1 MDSDV
6 SHDWIFYVSNNL
18 GVKGIIKIYKRDWS
32 NCAMY
37 GDIWYKND
45 TLFIEYMPDTEKIY
59 NKKTDQLYTKL
70 YAPILLSFQE
80 VGGLRLYKLLKS
92 YAYNIEQ
99 NNHVITTLSL
109 YFELNDLIVMLGFI
123 DKKQAYDKRKKIKS
137 IFISG
142 VDQGPLYSTWDSF
155 RMEVLEPGIEE
166 INRLSN
172 LYVSRFEPKTG
183 GDKNEEIVGVTIS
196 VQCNVSAK

>member
-1 MDSDV
+1 M
-6 SHDWIFYVSNNL
+6 
-18 GVKGIIKIYKRDWS
+18 
-32 NCAMY
+32 
-37 GDIWYKND
+37 
-45 TLFIEYMPDTEKIY
+45 
-59 NKKTDQLYTKL
+59 
-70 YAPILLSFQE
+70 
-80 VGGLRLYKLLKS
+80 YKLLKS

-196 VQCNVSAK
+196 VQCNKEYKPYC